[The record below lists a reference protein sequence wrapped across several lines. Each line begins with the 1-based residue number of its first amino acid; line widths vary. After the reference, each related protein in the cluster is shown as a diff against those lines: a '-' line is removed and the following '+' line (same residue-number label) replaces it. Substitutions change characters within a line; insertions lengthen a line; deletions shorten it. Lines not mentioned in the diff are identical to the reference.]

1 MKEKIENTYLLP
13 QFFVKHFKFT
23 ERKKN
28 RDRASFDEDRFKDHN
43 MVNAADPFI
52 VSHLVRK
59 AKTRIHF

>member
-1 MKEKIENTYLLP
+1 MLNDFILRYILSFIPNEK
-13 QFFVKHFKFT
+13 
-23 ERKKN
+23 KK
-28 RDRASFDEDRFKDHN
+28 RERASFDEDRFKDHN